1 MKRGTMLGL
10 YLKSSILPCE
20 TITGRML
27 LGGGVIKKLSAG
39 RLLHDLKVSWNLHH
53 VTSAKGIIYAMWLSL
68 TDLSSILWWR
78 ENHGGYFHT
87 GILIGP
93 HGMISYQK
101 KSPSESLL

>member
-53 VTSAKGIIYAMWLSL
+53 VTSAKSL
-68 TDLSSILWWR
+68 TDLSCILWWR
-78 ENHGGYFHT
+78 ENHGRYFYT
-87 GILIGP
+87 GISIGP

-101 KSPSESLL
+101 KSPSESLI

>member
-53 VTSAKGIIYAMWLSL
+53 VTSAKRDHICHVAKPYRLIMYTVVERKSWAILPYW
-68 TDLSSILWWR
+68 DPYWSSWNDIL
-78 ENHGGYFHT
+78 
-87 GILIGP
+87 P
-93 HGMISYQK
+93 K
-101 KSPSESLL
+101 KESK